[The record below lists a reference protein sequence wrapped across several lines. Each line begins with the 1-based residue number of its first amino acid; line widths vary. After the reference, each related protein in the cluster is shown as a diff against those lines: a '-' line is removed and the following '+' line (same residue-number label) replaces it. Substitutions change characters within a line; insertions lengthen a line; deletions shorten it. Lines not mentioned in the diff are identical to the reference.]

1 MRISDWSSDVCS
13 SDLFGKSA
21 MRAAGILTVGVAALA
36 AGQQL
41 TTGWNVM
48 AMDVPA
54 AWATTAV
61 QDMTELRQIQQKAIL
76 SLETAHLSLEAAQ
89 QLESDSV
96 TVLKDAKHLLDRKS
110 TRLNSSH

>member
-1 MRISDWSSDVCS
+1 
-13 SDLFGKSA
+13 
-21 MRAAGILTVGVAALA
+21 
-36 AGQQL
+36 
-41 TTGWNVM
+41 M

-61 QDMTELRQIQQKAIL
+61 QDMTELRQIKQKAIL

-96 TVLKDAKHLLDRKS
+96 TVLKDAKHLLAGITVVLDRAVKAQTDRKS
-110 TRLNSSH
+110 VVEGKRVTVRRDVGGRGFIKKKKK

>member
-1 MRISDWSSDVCS
+1 
-13 SDLFGKSA
+13 
-21 MRAAGILTVGVAALA
+21 
-36 AGQQL
+36 
-41 TTGWNVM
+41 M
-48 AMDVPA
+48 ASDVPA

-96 TVLKDAKHLLDRKS
+96 TVLKDAKHRLDGITVVPDRAVNAQTFRDASIALEDYIYAPLADRQS